1 MSKDK
6 MTTEEKLEAALK
18 IIDQLKQQA
27 VARFDEG
34 TEMQCLGQIVEDK
47 YTPRGVRPELATF
60 YAAKQEQWR
69 AHPHNEAW
77 AKRNGYRKAV
87 PADFAAADGASAD
100 DLFALAEEVG
110 DGVLYVC
117 PKEHQLRRRHDA
129 ERRSAIAANAPL
141 PEFRGPDG
149 DATVRGDRNNGTS

>member
-18 IIDQLKQQA
+18 IIEQLKEQA
-27 VARFDEG
+27 VARFDDAEVRVV
-34 TEMQCLGQIVEDK
+34 GQIVEDK
-47 YTPRGVRPELATF
+47 YTPKGVRPELATF
-60 YAAKQEQWR
+60 YAAKQSEWKS
-69 AHPHNEAW
+69 HPHNESW
-77 AKRNGYRKAV
+77 AKRNGLRKAV
-87 PADFAAADGASAD
+87 PADFVATDGNTPEE
-100 DLFALAEEVG
+100 LFALAEEIG